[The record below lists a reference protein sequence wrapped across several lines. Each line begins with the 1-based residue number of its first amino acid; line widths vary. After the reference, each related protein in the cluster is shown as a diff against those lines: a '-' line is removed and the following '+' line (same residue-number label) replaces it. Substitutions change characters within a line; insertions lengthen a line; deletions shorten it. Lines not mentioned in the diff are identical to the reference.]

1 MKSYMLLI
9 LMVLIF
15 LWFAWSKTAFAAEN
29 AGHEQHHSVSFSL
42 FSLVRPLGI
51 ATLSFVS
58 VTFLTGLFRKKLRQ
72 RFLKIHLPLA
82 IISAVLGF
90 AHGLLVLILYS

>member
-9 LMVLIF
+9 LIVLIF
-15 LWFAWSKTAFAAEN
+15 LWFAWSKTAFAAED
-29 AGHEQHHSVSFSL
+29 ASHEQHHGVSFSL

-72 RFLKIHLPLA
+72 RFLEIHLSLA
-82 IISAVLGF
+82 IISVVLGF